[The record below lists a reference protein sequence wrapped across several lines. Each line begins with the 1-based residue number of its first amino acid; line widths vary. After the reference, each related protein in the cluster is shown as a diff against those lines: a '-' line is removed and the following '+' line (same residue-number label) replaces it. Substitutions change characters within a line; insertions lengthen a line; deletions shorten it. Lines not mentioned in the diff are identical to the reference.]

1 MRFRTVGILI
11 ILTLF
16 TADARGQERLTLADA
31 VARTVEQHPAIKGAQ
46 AGERMA
52 GASVDQ
58 ARAGWYPRVDYV
70 ESWQRSDQ
78 PVFVFGSLLA
88 QSRFGPGNF
97 AIDALNH
104 PDAVSNLRG
113 TLSAQHN
120 LFDPARNARV
130 SAARAGHEAAALTT
144 ASLRRDLSLATAR
157 AYGGVLVA
165 EAARRAAEAAVAAA
179 DEDRARAERRRDAGL
194 ATDADVLAFQVHAA
208 AMKARLAQAG
218 GEESVARATLNDLIG
233 APLDTTFALEGLA
246 SPTVPP
252 ASASITDL
260 EREALANREQVK
272 QAALQVRV
280 ATANRGMAR
289 AAFLPSV
296 GLQAGF
302 EFDGTGWTGRQR
314 WWMAGLEV
322 RLNLFNGFGDRARA
336 AAAQAAVSQ
345 AEAERERLEDAI
357 RLDVRSA
364 VARLA
369 AARSRE
375 ETGRSAVE
383 QAREAQRIIRER
395 YEAGMA
401 GVSDLLRAANARLDA
416 ELQQRSAAVDLFL
429 SERTLEWAVGR

>member
-16 TADARGQERLTLADA
+16 SADVRGQERLTLADA
-31 VARTVEQHPAIKGAQ
+31 VARTIDQHPALRGAQ
-46 AGERMA
+46 AGERAA
-52 GASVDQ
+52 GAAVDE
-58 ARAGWYPRVDYV
+58 ARAGWFPRVDYV

-97 AIDALNH
+97 AIDALNR
-104 PDAVSNLRG
+104 PDAVSNVRG
-113 TLSAQHN
+113 TVTAQHN
-120 LFDPARNARV
+120 LFDPARPARM
-130 SAARAGHEAAALTT
+130 SAARAGQEAAALAT
-144 ASLRRDLSLATAR
+144 ASLRRDLALATAR
-157 AYGGVLVA
+157 AYGGMLVA
-165 EAARRAAEAAVAAA
+165 EAARRAAESAVTAAG
-179 DEDRARAERRRDAGL
+179 EDRARAERRREAGL
-194 ATDADVLAFQVHAA
+194 ATDADVLVFQVHAA
-208 AMKARLAQAG
+208 AMKARLAQAS
-218 GEESVARATLNDLIG
+218 GEESVARAALNDLIG
-233 APLDTTFALEGLA
+233 APLDTTFALEELA

-252 ASASITDL
+252 ASAAIADL

-272 QAALQVRV
+272 QAGLQVRV
-280 ATANRGMAR
+280 AAATRDIAR
-289 AAFLPSV
+289 AAFLPTV
-296 GLQAGF
+296 GLQAGL
-302 EFDGTGWTGRQR
+302 EFDGEGFTGRQR

-322 RLNLFNGFGDRARA
+322 RWNLFNGFGDRARL
-336 AAAQAAVSQ
+336 AAAQAGAVR

-364 VARLA
+364 VARLT
-369 AARSRE
+369 AARARE

-401 GVSDLLRAANARLDA
+401 GVTDLLRAANALLDA
-416 ELQQRSAAVDLFL
+416 ELQQRAATVDLFL